1 MKNLLVVVCLVT
13 LICVGSQAQVFKKGA
28 NLANVGIGFG
38 AAYSQTGL
46 SAKVPPLSISYEHGI
61 NEQWGLGGF
70 FGYYAGSLSQKFSA
84 TSSNGI
90 VTATLTNDVSYFT
103 VGLRGVYHFKTT
115 DKYDLYGSAML
126 GYNAGSAKLS
136 VDPPSASLGTTLP
149 AAVSSGVIVGAIVG
163 GRYFFTESI
172 GAFAELGYGFA
183 YATVG
188 LSAKF

>member
-1 MKNLLVVVCLVT
+1 MKNLLVVVSLVT

-28 NLANVGIGFG
+28 NLVNVGIGFG

-46 SAKVPPLSISYEHGI
+46 SAKVAPLSISYEHGI
-61 NEQWGLGGF
+61 NEKWGVGGF

-84 TSSNGI
+84 FSSNGI

-103 VGLRGVYHFKTT
+103 VGLRGLYHFKVT
-115 DKYDLYGSAML
+115 DKYDLYASTML

-136 VDPPSASLGTTLP
+136 VDPPSAALGATLP
-149 AAVSSGVIVGAIVG
+149 FAVSSGVVVGAIVG
-163 GRYFFTESI
+163 GRYFFTERI

-188 LSAKF
+188 LSATF